1 MPSNLPFRQSQVLKQ
16 LAYLLFAVFPL
27 VVSSQENDTDNGEKA
42 PMRLFIDCNCDI
54 NYLRQEIKYV
64 GHVRDQ
70 SQANIKL
77 FIYDIANGSGG
88 RTYNL
93 EFEGKDD
100 YKDIFGKLSYDTT
113 ANMTND
119 EVRKGLLKKVQSGL
133 LKYVLQSGLADN
145 ITYTVN
151 NDGTGQVQE
160 IDFTD
165 PWNNWIFEVYGEA
178 QLNKE
183 SSRKEFNYKLGF
195 ESDHVTENWRI
206 RTDLQLNQANS
217 EFVQDEETYT
227 SERFRYSVDG
237 SIVRSLTDH
246 WSAGI
251 FGGARHDTFTNL
263 DFRYYFNPALEYNI
277 FPYREVLRREITFA
291 YQIGYFHNDYIE
303 PTIFEKVSEGIF
315 NHSLDVQVRYRQPW
329 GNVYARLLGSTF
341 LNDFSKNRVQLLG
354 NFSVRLVKG
363 LSVRFS
369 GRFEII
375 RDQINLPAGDASI
388 EDVLLQQ
395 KQIATDF
402 ETGFS
407 VGLSYTFGSAFN
419 NVINTRL

>member
-1 MPSNLPFRQSQVLKQ
+1 MLKIVTEFSNVIVGKLVFFF
-16 LAYLLFAVFPL
+16 LLIIPL
-27 VVSSQENDTDNGEKA
+27 MAFSQEEQEEKA
-42 PMRLFIDCNCDI
+42 PMRLFIDCNCDK

-70 SQANIKL
+70 AQANIKL

-88 RTYNL
+88 RTYTL
-93 EFEGKDD
+93 DFEGKGD

-119 EVRKGLLKKVQSGL
+119 EVRQGLLKKVQSGL
-133 LKYVLQSGLADN
+133 LQYVLQSGLADS

-151 NDGTGQVQE
+151 NDGTGEVQE
-160 IDFTD
+160 VDFTD
-165 PWNNWIFEVYGEA
+165 PWNNWIFEVFGEA
-178 QLNKE
+178 RLNKE
-183 SSRKEFNYKLGF
+183 SSRKSFNYTVGF

-206 RTDLQLNQANS
+206 RTDLRLYQANS
-217 EFVQDEETYT
+217 EYIQNDETYT

-237 SIVRSLTDH
+237 SIVRSLSDH
-246 WSAGI
+246 WSTGVFA
-251 FGGARHDTFTNL
+251 GARHDTFTNL
-263 DFRYYFNPALEYNI
+263 DFRYYFTPALEYNI

-291 YQIGYFHNDYIE
+291 YKIGFFHNDYIE
-303 PTIFEKVSEGIF
+303 PTIFDQISEGIF
-315 NHSLDVQVRYRQPW
+315 NHSLDVQVRYRQQW

-341 LNDFSKNRVQLLG
+341 LNDFSKNRVQLNG
-354 NFSVRLVKG
+354 NLSVRLIKG

-369 GRFEII
+369 GRFELI

-407 VGLSYTFGSAFN
+407 IGLSYTFGSAYN
-419 NVINTRL
+419 NIINTRL

>member
-1 MPSNLPFRQSQVLKQ
+1 MLKIVTEFSNVLVGK
-16 LAYLLFAVFPL
+16 LVFFLFLIIPL
-27 VVSSQENDTDNGEKA
+27 MALSQEEQEEKA
-42 PMRLFIDCNCDI
+42 PMRLFIDCNCDK

-70 SQANIKL
+70 AQANIKL

-88 RTYNL
+88 RTYTL
-93 EFEGKDD
+93 DFEGKGD

-119 EVRKGLLKKVQSGL
+119 EVRQGLLKKVQSGL
-133 LKYVLQSGLADN
+133 LQYVLQSGLADS

-151 NDGTGQVQE
+151 NDGTGEVQE
-160 IDFTD
+160 VDFTD
-165 PWNNWIFEVYGEA
+165 PWNNWIFEVFGEA
-178 QLNKE
+178 RLNKE
-183 SSRKEFNYKLGF
+183 SSRKSFNYTVGF

-206 RTDLQLNQANS
+206 RTDLRLYQANS
-217 EFVQDEETYT
+217 EYIQNDETYT

-237 SIVRSLTDH
+237 SIVRSLSDH
-246 WSAGI
+246 WSTGVFA
-251 FGGARHDTFTNL
+251 GARHDTFTNL
-263 DFRYYFNPALEYNI
+263 EFRYYFTPALEYNI

-291 YQIGYFHNDYIE
+291 YKIGFFHNDYIE
-303 PTIFEKVSEGIF
+303 PTIFDQISEGIF
-315 NHSLDVQVRYRQPW
+315 NHSLDVQVRYRQQW

-341 LNDFSKNRVQLLG
+341 LNDFSKNRVQLNG
-354 NFSVRLVKG
+354 NLSVRLIKG

-369 GRFEII
+369 GRFELI

-407 VGLSYTFGSAFN
+407 IGLSYTFGSAYN
-419 NVINTRL
+419 NIINTRL